1 LVVVFDDGKLYD
13 EGSIVAPTAV
23 RFAPPAIR
31 SPALGLA
38 MSTSNDANNQ
48 EDFPLNGRIA
58 GVDFGSVRIGIS
70 ICDPDWILASP
81 LMVHPAADWKDDGD
95 YFRELAQREHI
106 VGFVV
111 GLPIHCDGGE
121 SEKSVEAREFAR
133 WLAEET
139 DLPVRLFDERFTT
152 VDAKNRM
159 MAGRFT
165 RGKEKKRIDAVAA
178 LVLLESFLEACRYWG
193 TAAGEAV
200 ETEARG
206 GDSLET

>member
-1 LVVVFDDGKLYD
+1 MN
-13 EGSIVAPTAV
+13 S
-23 RFAPPAIR
+23 
-31 SPALGLA
+31 
-38 MSTSNDANNQ
+38 SNDTNDQGA
-48 EDFPLNGRIA
+48 FPLSGRIA
-58 GVDFGSVRIGIS
+58 GIDFGSVRIGIS

-81 LMVHPAADWKDDGD
+81 LEVHPAADWKDDGD
-95 YFRELAQREHI
+95 YFRKLADRERV

-121 SEKSVEAREFAR
+121 SQKSIEAREFAR

-152 VDAKNRM
+152 VDAKKRM

-178 LVLLESFLEACRYWG
+178 LVLLESFLEACRFR
-193 TAAGEAV
+193 AVPAGEAV
-200 ETEARG
+200 EIEASG
-206 GDSLET
+206 GESLDAKATRPIHLIP